1 MAKVFCWKGARLV
14 RAAGIIALME
24 DYIVHPGDTLAGI
37 ALQRDMTLREL
48 KTANKLW
55 GDAIWPGQ
63 KLRVKRRE
71 RSVAAGGGVAGTPG
85 GAAAVAGAGGAPAAA
100 AISES
105 QQTRAR
111 ALTEHLQ
118 QRSSH
123 NGSMPLLVRLRDRF
137 EHHDSMYCHHRVLT
151 KPSTRSKTKVSA
163 ASRRHVF
170 AAPPELREAAED
182 PREKIITVAAVL
194 LRLRPFAAV
203 NGNITLTSNR
213 LMFVPNLQDPHVRM
227 HGATSLQVDLP
238 TVNIVGAQRT
248 SASDLDHL
256 IEEVRID

>member
-1 MAKVFCWKGARLV
+1 
-14 RAAGIIALME
+14 ME

-71 RSVAAGGGVAGTPG
+71 RPVVVAAAGGAAGAQGVP
-85 GAAAVAGAGGAPAAA
+85 GAAAAAA
-100 AISES
+100 AAAEP
-105 QQTRAR
+105 QTRMR
-111 ALTEHLQ
+111 ALTEHMQ
-118 QRSSH
+118 QRNSH
-123 NGSMPLLVRLRDRF
+123 NGGLPLLVRLRDRF
-137 EHHDSMYCHHRVLT
+137 EHHDSMYCHHRVLM
-151 KPSTRSKTKVSA
+151 KPSTRAKTKVSA

-170 AAPPELREAAED
+170 AAPPELRDAVED

-238 TVNIVGAQRT
+238 TANIVGAQRI

-256 IEEVRID
+256 IEEVKDNF